1 MPEDLTKKWQPEE
14 KPSVPDKIR
23 EQVVPPEPLRQRLEL
38 AKRKLS
44 QEIQSLD
51 RISNRLET
59 KDKTLYQQLIK
70 AYEDHDTARATSLAN
85 ELAELRKV
93 ESKTQFGKY
102 ALEKVYA
109 RIEVAKDFGDI
120 AAAMAPINQILKN
133 VKGALA
139 DFLPASSTALSE
151 LSNIMSE
158 TMVSFSNIFGD
169 TSLMATNTEEADKIL
184 KEAAT
189 VAESRLKDKLPRL
202 EDLEQGMKQ

>member
-14 KPSVPDKIR
+14 KRSVPEKIR

-51 RISNRLET
+51 RISDRLET
-59 KDKTLYQQLIK
+59 KDKNLYQALVK

-93 ESKTQFGKY
+93 EGKTQFGKY
-102 ALEKVYA
+102 ALEKAYTK
-109 RIEVAKDFGDI
+109 IEVAKDFGDI

-133 VKGALA
+133 VKGTLA
-139 DFLPASSTALSE
+139 DFLPASSTAVGE

-158 TMVSFSNIFGD
+158 TMVSFSKIFGD
-169 TSLMATNTEEADKIL
+169 TSLMASNTEEADKIL

-202 EDLEQGMKQ
+202 EDLEHGLKQ

>member
-14 KPSVPDKIR
+14 KRSVPDKIR
-23 EQVVPPEPLRQRLEL
+23 EQVVPPEPLRQRLDL

-51 RISNRLET
+51 RISDRLET
-59 KDKTLYQQLIK
+59 KDKTLYHALVK

-93 ESKTQFGKY
+93 EGKTQFGKY
-102 ALEKVYA
+102 ALEKAYA
-109 RIEVAKDFGDI
+109 KIEVAKDFGDI
-120 AAAMAPINQILKN
+120 AAALSPVNQILKN
-133 VKGALA
+133 VKDTLA

-169 TSLMATNTEEADKIL
+169 TSLLAPNTEEADKIL

-202 EDLEQGMKQ
+202 EDLEQGLKQ

>member
-23 EQVVPPEPLRQRLEL
+23 EQVVPPEPLRQRLDL

-51 RISNRLET
+51 RISDRLET
-59 KDKTLYQQLIK
+59 KDKNLYQQLVK

-93 ESKTQFGKY
+93 EGKTQFGKY
-102 ALEKVYA
+102 ALEKAYTK
-109 RIEVAKDFGDI
+109 IEVAKDFGDI
-120 AAAMAPINQILKN
+120 AAAMAPINLILKN
-133 VKGALA
+133 VKGTLA
-139 DFLPASSTALSE
+139 DFLPASSTALGE

-169 TSLMATNTEEADKIL
+169 TSLLAPNQEEADKIL

-202 EDLEQGMKQ
+202 DNLEQGMKQ

>member
-51 RISNRLET
+51 KISNRLET
-59 KDKTLYQQLIK
+59 KDKNLYQQLVK
-70 AYEDHDTARATSLAN
+70 AYEEHNTARATSLAN
-85 ELAELRKV
+85 EIAELRKV

-102 ALEKVYA
+102 ALEKAYTK
-109 RIEVAKDFGDI
+109 IEVAKDFGDI
-120 AAAMAPINQILKN
+120 AAAMAPINLILKN
-133 VKGALA
+133 VKGTLA
-139 DFLPASSTALSE
+139 DFLPASSTALGE

-169 TSLMATNTEEADKIL
+169 TSLMAPNTEEADKIL

-189 VAESRLKDKLPRL
+189 VAENRLKDKLPRL